1 MFSALTTVMVR
12 KRVMAVSAVL
22 ALAAIVAVTVNVSA
36 RTAEAAFGGV
46 EVYLG
51 GYPVNIELY
60 TSGPAVAS
68 VSAEVEA
75 CGLEEGDIV
84 THVNGVRVSYAC
96 DAESVLSVSG
106 DSALF
111 QVMRNGERLAVD
123 VPDADGV
130 TFGEG
135 ISGLG
140 TVTFEKSDGSYRAL
154 GHAITSAGKT
164 VSAEYGYIYDSEII
178 GAKLPSGGAAGRLV
192 GRRRGSEP
200 IGNILSNDT
209 FGLSGKMFGQARGEE
224 FTVMSHDE
232 VRPGKALIYSTV
244 DSERRAYEIE
254 IVKAKKS
261 DSRGEK
267 SMVIRVT
274 DEALLEKTGGI
285 LQGMSGSP
293 IVQDGKLAGA
303 VTHVF
308 TGDPTRGYGVFAE
321 WML

>member
-1 MFSALTTVMVR
+1 MGVKYTCVK
-12 KRVMAVSAVL
+12 KRYI
-22 ALAAIVAVTVNVSA
+22 AIVAMIILFA
-36 RTAEAAFGGV
+36 LMLIPRMHAAEAAFGGV

-68 VSAEVEA
+68 VTAEA
-75 CGLEEGDIV
+75 AGCGLREGDVV
-84 THVNGVRVSYAC
+84 THINGVRVSGAC
-96 DAESVLSVSG
+96 DAECVLSVSG

-111 QVMRNGERLAVD
+111 QVFRNGERLAVD

-178 GAKLPSGGAAGRLV
+178 GAKLPSGGAAGRLI

-224 FTVMSHDE
+224 FIVMSHDE

-293 IVQDGKLAGA
+293 IVQNGKLAGA

-321 WML
+321 WLL

>member
-1 MFSALTTVMVR
+1 MCVKNTCVK
-12 KRVMAVSAVL
+12 KRYI
-22 ALAAIVAVTVNVSA
+22 AIVAMIILFALMLIPRMHAADARERRTTVL
-36 RTAEAAFGGV
+36 
-46 EVYLG
+46 LG
-51 GYPVNIELY
+51 GFPVNIELY
-60 TSGPAVAS
+60 TGGPAVAS
-68 VSAEVEA
+68 VTAEA
-75 CGLEEGDIV
+75 AGCGLREGDVV
-84 THVNGVRVSYAC
+84 THINGVRVSGAC

-111 QVMRNGERLAVD
+111 QVFRNGERLAVD

-130 TFGEG
+130 MFGEG

-178 GAKLPSGGAAGRLV
+178 GAKLPSGGAAGRLI

-254 IVKAKKS
+254 IVKAKKRRQQ
-261 DSRGEK
+261 RGEK
-267 SMVIRVT
+267 
-274 DEALLEKTGGI
+274 
-285 LQGMSGSP
+285 
-293 IVQDGKLAGA
+293 
-303 VTHVF
+303 H
-308 TGDPTRGYGVFAE
+308 GDTCYG
-321 WML
+321 

>member
-1 MFSALTTVMVR
+1 MV
-12 KRVMAVSAVL
+12 KTRVLPVLAVL
-22 ALAAIVAVTVNVSA
+22 ALAAVVAVAVNVNVL
-36 RTAEAAFGGV
+36 TAEAAFGGV
-46 EVYLG
+46 QVYLG

-68 VSAEVEA
+68 VSAEAEA
-75 CGLEEGDIV
+75 CGLETGDIV
-84 THVNGVRVSYAC
+84 THVNGVRVSVAC
-96 DAESVLSVSG
+96 DAECVLSVS
-106 DSALF
+106 DDNAVF
-111 QVMRNGERLAVD
+111 QVVRNGERLAVD
-123 VPDADGV
+123 VSDTDGV

-140 TVTFEKSDGSYRAL
+140 TVTFEKRDGTYRAL
-154 GHAITSAGKT
+154 GHAITAAGKT
-164 VSAEYGYIYDSEII
+164 VAAEYGYIYDSEII
-178 GAKLPSGGAAGRLV
+178 GAKLPSGGTAGRLI

-209 FGLSGKMFGQARGEE
+209 FGLSGKMFKEARGEE

-244 DSERRAYEIE
+244 DSEMQAYEIE

-261 DSRGEK
+261 GNPGEK

-293 IVQDGKLAGA
+293 IVQNGKLAGA